1 MTYFFTTVFILIILF
16 GILHLYN
23 VYRWNI
29 FSKSENDKMDLTKV
43 KTFKKITML
52 VPCYNEE
59 VVVESAINNFA
70 NLQYPNL
77 KIIFINDGSKDNT
90 LKLLK
95 QNLNLV
101 DTLFNTSN
109 LVLKCEEIKNIY
121 TSKKYSNMKV
131 IDKLNGGKADSLNA
145 AINFTNDEFLVT
157 LDADSILK
165 DDALHYINLT
175 LQDNDVIATGGNIIT
190 SQGIKNFSG
199 KKIFYIAPS
208 KIIESI
214 QFIDYLKGFFITKNS
229 YAKLRA
235 LSVVS
240 GAFGVFNR
248 EVMLKVNGFTKTIGE
263 DIDVTIKF
271 HRYALKY
278 NKKVVFNDKAIC
290 FTEVPDN
297 WHDFFKQRI
306 RWQKGFMD
314 AFKHHH
320 KFLFKNFFKDKL
332 SFFMIFENL
341 ILAYISIVCMIAGIA
356 YFSDEI
362 ITHKHIGILIYLA
375 FALGILLYVAYDLTV
390 FIMLKQSDIDISKTS
405 KIRLFFLLI
414 YEILIFRAIM
424 IVICLWGSIE
434 YFFKPQ
440 SWNKVKR
447 NGANNQISIN
457 A

>member
-1 MTYFFTTVFILIILF
+1 MTYFFTGVFMLIILF

-29 FSKSENDKMDLTKV
+29 FSKSKNNKFDLKKV
-43 KTFKKITML
+43 KTFKNITML

-59 VVVESAINNFA
+59 VVIKSAINNFA
-70 NLQYPNL
+70 NLHYPNL
-77 KIIFINDGSKDNT
+77 KVIFINDGSRDNT
-90 LKLLK
+90 LELLK
-95 QNLNLV
+95 QNLDLT
-101 DTLFNTSN
+101 DTPFDESKLK
-109 LVLKCEEIKNIY
+109 LKCEKIKKIY
-121 TSKKYSNMKV
+121 VSKKYPNMKV

-145 AINFTNDEFLVT
+145 AINFTNAEFLVT

-165 DDALHYINLT
+165 DDALDYVNLT

-199 KKIFYIAPS
+199 KKIFYIAPNN
-208 KIIESI
+208 IIESI

-240 GAFGVFNR
+240 GAFGVFKR

-271 HRYALKY
+271 HRYALKH

-290 FTEVPDN
+290 FTEVPNN
-297 WHDFFKQRI
+297 WRDFFKQRI

-314 AFKHHH
+314 AFKHHY
-320 KFLFKNFFKDKL
+320 KFLLKNFFKDKL

-341 ILAYISIVCMIAGIA
+341 ILGYISIVCMITGII

-375 FALGILLYVAYDLTV
+375 FALGILLYIAYDFTIFV
-390 FIMLKQSDIDISKTS
+390 MIKQSDIDISKTS
-405 KIRLFFLLI
+405 KFKLFFLLI
-414 YEILIFRAIM
+414 YEIVIFRAIM